1 MQIYEYFSNQVNA
14 VQLILACIVQYLFTV
29 VVCLPQ
35 AGLPFLRRHSGC
47 FAASVTVLGH
57 CAV

>member
-29 VVCLPQ
+29 AQ